1 MEKFCQDFIVTSLES
16 SWTQRNTPGISEK
29 IGGVIKK
36 ETPLKP
42 RVEGATRQLNTP
54 ISKLDFVSKQLD
66 QKEAKLFARIVEA
79 KQNQNISQAKSL
91 ANELVE
97 IRKHKKVIGNMKISI
112 ERVKLRLTTV
122 NELGDM
128 MHALGP
134 AMSAMKQIGPA
145 LSKFIPEADAEFAAM
160 GDALGG
166 LMDNTFEGSFEG
178 SFDSNEESELI
189 LNEASAVAGTQI
201 GEKFP
206 TVPTEIGSGLTA
218 QN

>member
-1 MEKFCQDFIVTSLES
+1 MTSLES
-16 SWTQRNTPGISEK
+16 SWTARNTPSISEK
-29 IGGVIKK
+29 IGGAIKK
-36 ETPLKP
+36 EGPLKP
-42 RVEGATRQLNTP
+42 RVEGATRQLSTP

-66 QKEAKLFARIVEA
+66 QKDAKLFSRIVEA
-79 KQNQNISQAKSL
+79 KQNQNLSQAKIL

-97 IRKHKKVIGNMKISI
+97 LRKHKKVISNMKISI
-112 ERVKLRLTTV
+112 EQVKMRLTTV

-134 AMSAMKQIGPA
+134 AMSTMKQIGPA
-145 LSKFIPEADAEFAAM
+145 LSKFIPEADAEFSAM
-160 GDALGG
+160 GDELGG
-166 LMDNTFEGSFEG
+166 LMENTFEGNFEG

-189 LNEASAVAGTQI
+189 LNEASAVAETQI

-206 TVPTEIGSGLTA
+206 TVPTGISSELTS

>member
-1 MEKFCQDFIVTSLES
+1 VTNLEQ
-16 SWTQRNTPGISEK
+16 SWTPKNATNITDK
-29 IGGVIKK
+29 IGSAIHK
-36 ETPLKP
+36 EGPLKP
-42 RVEGATRQLNTP
+42 RVESATRQLTTP
-54 ISKLDFVSKQLD
+54 LSKLDFISQQLD
-66 QKEAKLFARIVEA
+66 QKDSKLFAKIVEA
-79 KQNQNISQAKSL
+79 KQSQNISHAKIL

-97 IRKHKKVIGNMKISI
+97 LRKHKKVIGNMKISI
-112 ERVKLRLTTV
+112 EQVKMRLTTV

-145 LSKFIPEADAEFAAM
+145 LSKFIPEADAEFTAM

-166 LMDNTFEGSFEG
+166 LMSNTFEGSFEG

-189 LNEASAVAGTQI
+189 LEEASAVAGSQI

-206 TVPTEIGSGLTA
+206 TVPTEITTGLTS
-218 QN
+218 QE